1 MAANN
6 KNLHM
11 SSEERRIIQTGIENG
26 STKTAIAQTIGKDD
40 STVGKEIK
48 NHRIK
53 QATKTYPI
61 DCALFAKCK
70 NKNTYICNINCPS
83 YSKFYCKRRDRSPGA
98 CNGCSKYSFCHY
110 EKYRYIADTAH
121 DDYRE
126 MLVSARIGINATYE
140 HIREIG
146 NVILPLLNQGQ
157 SPYAILQA
165 HQEIELSEKT
175 LYTYIENGVFQEVGI
190 SISPMDLQ
198 RQVRRRKISKR
209 KVKFNKR
216 KDKGYLKG
224 RIQVDLK
231 KFLEENPNAKIVQMD
246 TVYNDGTNGPFIQT
260 FKFIRYGLL
269 ICIYHEKKTSESMYN
284 GILLLE
290 TILGREL
297 FEQEVEV
304 LITDRGSEFVL
315 ADKIEKRDD
324 GTIRTHIFYCD
335 PMASWQKGSVENIH
349 LLLREICPKEVD
361 LYKLGLTSQEKA
373 NLISSHINSY
383 PTEKLDGKTPFQLVE
398 FFCPKMAKRLYEN
411 GFIHLETDKVILKP
425 YLLKG

>member
-11 SSEERRIIQTGIENG
+11 SSQERRIIQTGIENG
-26 STKTAIAQTIGKDD
+26 STKRAIAQTIGKDD

-53 QATKTYPI
+53 QSTKTYPI

-70 NKNTYICNINCPS
+70 NKNTYICNKNCS
-83 YSKFYCKRRDRSPGA
+83 DYSKFYCKRRDRSPGA
-98 CNGCSKYSFCHY
+98 CNGCSKYSSCRY
-110 EKYRYIADTAH
+110 EKYKYEADTAH
-121 DDYRE
+121 DDYKE
-126 MLVSARIGINATYE
+126 LLVSARLGINATTD
-140 HIREIG
+140 EIKKLG
-146 NVILPLLNQGQ
+146 GLIQPLLQQGL
-157 SPYAILQA
+157 SPYAVLQA
-165 HQEIELSEKT
+165 LPEIELCEKT
-175 LYTYIENGVFQEVGI
+175 LYSYIENGVFQEVGI

-209 KVKFNKR
+209 EVKFNKR
-216 KDKGYLKG
+216 KDKTYLNG
-224 RIQVDLK
+224 RTQSDFK
-231 KFLEENPNAKIVQMD
+231 KYIGENPNVKIVQMD

-260 FKFIRYGLL
+260 FKFLRYGLL

-290 TILGREL
+290 AILGREL
-297 FEQEVEV
+297 FEQEVE
-304 LITDRGSEFVL
+304 LIVTDRGVEFIL

-349 LLLREICPKEVD
+349 LLLREICPKGVD
-361 LYKLGLTSQEKA
+361 LYKLGLTSQQKA

-398 FFCPKMAKRLYEN
+398 FFCPKMAERLYEN
-411 GFIHLETDKVILKP
+411 GFVHLQTDKVILKP